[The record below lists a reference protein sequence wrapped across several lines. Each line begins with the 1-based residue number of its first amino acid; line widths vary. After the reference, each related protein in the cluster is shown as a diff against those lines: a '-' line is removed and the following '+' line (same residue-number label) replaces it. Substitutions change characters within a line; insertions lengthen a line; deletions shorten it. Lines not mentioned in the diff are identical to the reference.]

1 MKNMK
6 NSLWRVIMKL
16 VFRQTQ
22 LYKFLN
28 YCNESSLEKSVL
40 DCGAGGNCPPLAL
53 FSAYGYKT
61 YGIEISDS
69 QIEMAKDFSK
79 EHNVELNISKGDIKN
94 LPFED
99 ESISYI
105 YSYNTIFHMKKEDI
119 EKAVN
124 EIKRV
129 LKPGGICFVN
139 FLSIKD
145 GEYGNGEKVGE
156 GEFLQTEGDG
166 KVIHAYYNLEEAETH
181 FNDMRIIFKEYRLL
195 ERIYEGEKIRQ
206 GYIDYIVQK

>member
-1 MKNMK
+1 
-6 NSLWRVIMKL
+6 MKL

-28 YCNESSLEKSVL
+28 YCNESGLEKSVL

-53 FSAYGYKT
+53 FSSYGYKT
-61 YGIEISDS
+61 YGIDISDS
-69 QIEMAKDFSK
+69 QIELAKAFSK

-94 LPFED
+94 LLFED

-119 EKAVN
+119 AKAIS

-139 FLSIKD
+139 FLSIND
-145 GEYGNGEKVGE
+145 EEYGNGEKVGE

-166 KVIHAYYNLEEAETH
+166 KVIHAYYNIEEAETH
-181 FNDMRIIFKEYRLL
+181 FKDMHIIFKENRVL
-195 ERIYEGEKIRQ
+195 ERIHEGKKIRQ

>member
-1 MKNMK
+1 MK
-6 NSLWRVIMKL
+6 V

-28 YCNESSLEKSVL
+28 YCNSSDLEKVVL

-61 YGIEISDS
+61 YGIEMSDS
-69 QIEMAKDFSK
+69 QIQLAEKFSK
-79 EHNVELNISKGDIKN
+79 EHNVELNISKGDIRK

-99 ESISYI
+99 ASVSYI

-119 EKAVN
+119 AKAIS

-129 LKPGGICFVN
+129 LKPNGICFVN
-139 FLSIKD
+139 FLSIND
-145 GEYGNGEKVGE
+145 EGYGQGKRVGE
-156 GEFLQTEGDG
+156 GEFLQVEDYEE
-166 KVIHAYYNLEEAETH
+166 VIHTYYKIEEAEAH
-181 FNDMRIIFKEYRLL
+181 FKDMKILFKENRVL
-195 ERIYEGEKIRQ
+195 ERIYEGKKIRQ

>member
-1 MKNMK
+1 MKF
-6 NSLWRVIMKL
+6 

-22 LYKFLN
+22 LYKFLK
-28 YCNESSLEKSVL
+28 YCNEINLQRSVL

-53 FSAYGYKT
+53 FSEYGYKT

-69 QIEMAKDFSK
+69 EIEMAKTFSK
-79 EHNVELNISKGDIKN
+79 QHNVELNISKGDIRK

-99 ESISYI
+99 ESISCI

-119 EKAVN
+119 TKAVN

-139 FLSIKD
+139 FLSIND
-145 GEYGNGEKVGE
+145 EDYGQGEKVGE
-156 GEFLQTEGDG
+156 GEFLQIEGDE
-166 KVIHAYYNLEEAETH
+166 KVIHTYYNIEEAETH
-181 FNDMRIIFKEYRLL
+181 FADMKILFKENRDL

-206 GYIDYIVQK
+206 CYIDYIVQK

>member
-1 MKNMK
+1 MKF
-6 NSLWRVIMKL
+6 I
-16 VFRQTQ
+16 FRQTQ

-28 YCNESSLEKSVL
+28 YCSELNLEKSVL

-53 FSAYGYKT
+53 FSQCGYKT
-61 YGIEISDS
+61 YGIEISNS
-69 QIEMAKDFSK
+69 QIEMANTFSK
-79 EHNVELNISKGDIKN
+79 EHNVDLNISKGDIRQ

-119 EKAVN
+119 AKAVD

-129 LKPGGICFVN
+129 LKPGGLCFIN
-139 FLSIKD
+139 FLSVND
-145 GEYGNGEKVGE
+145 CGYGQGEKVGE
-156 GEFLQTEGDG
+156 GEFLQNERNE
-166 KVIHAYYNLEEAETH
+166 KVIHTYYDIEEAEKH
-181 FNDMRIIFKEYRLL
+181 FKDMKILFKENRIL
-195 ERIYEGEKIRQ
+195 ERIYEGEKIKQ